1 MKEKKLKIL
10 FDSLSWTEKV
20 GQLIQLSG
28 DFFSSEA
35 LAVGPQTKL
44 GISDDMLKNV
54 GSVLNIT
61 GAKET
66 KYVQMQYMKKA
77 RHQIPLLFMADI
89 IYGYRTIFPI
99 PLGQGATWNPNLIRK
114 AYEVVGEESRFAGAH
129 VTFAPMVDLVR
140 DARWGRCLE
149 STGEDNYL
157 VSQFAEATVKGLQHN
172 IEKGL
177 GIAACTKHFAAYGAV
192 ESGRDYNTVDMSE
205 RKLRQDYLPGY
216 KAAVDAGSKL
226 VMTSFNT
233 YDGVPA
239 TGSQFLLR
247 EVLRDEWGF
256 NGVVI
261 SDYAAIRELIDH
273 GLAKDN
279 REATILAIK
288 AGTDIDMKSPCYANE
303 LEPLILNGKLD
314 ESLINEAVWRVL
326 VLKNDLGLFEDPF
339 RGADPAKEKDSFVTP
354 KKRELARK
362 VASESIVL
370 LKNNRDL
377 LPLTANKEKVLL
389 VGPYGDNTDLIGLWA
404 MQSDEKDVVTIKRG
418 FENYLNEN
426 VFSYAKGCD
435 MLESYEFLGE
445 FGGRKISDNTILTS
459 EEEVLLLEDALKLGN
474 EADVIVF
481 AMGEHVLQSGEAAS
495 RTDIRLPKI
504 QRTFIDKLSKLGK
517 KNILISFSGRP
528 LVLTEEEKKFDAILH
543 AWFPGIEGGNAIA
556 QIIFGDIN
564 PSGRLNISF
573 PHNVGQVPMSY
584 NEFNTGRPLDSKTH
598 IGRFVSKYLDS
609 PNAPLYP
616 FGFGLSYAKVVYK
629 DLKLSTTKMKSSIQ
643 VNVKLKNLSTKD
655 SLETVQL
662 YVRDMVGSVVRPIKE
677 LKKFKKIVVSANSEI
692 DVEFTLS
699 SEELKFYTKDMK
711 FKTEKGDFTIFVGP
725 NSQQTLST
733 QFELV

>member
-1 MKEKKLKIL
+1 MKEKELKAL
-10 FDSLSWTEKV
+10 LDSLSWTEKV

-66 KYVQMQYMKKA
+66 RDVQMQYMRKA

-157 VSQFAEATVKGLQHN
+157 ISKFAEAAVKGLQHN
-172 IEKGL
+172 LGKGQ

-205 RKLRQDYLPGY
+205 RKLRQEYLPSY

-233 YDGVPA
+233 YDGIPA

-256 NGVVI
+256 DGVVI

-273 GLAKDN
+273 GVAKDN

-303 LEPLILNGKLD
+303 LEPLVLNGELD

-339 RGADPAKEKDSFVTP
+339 RGVDPAKEKDSFVTP
-354 KKRELARK
+354 EKRELARK

-370 LKNNRDL
+370 LKNNHDL
-377 LPLTANKEKVLL
+377 LPLTPNKEKVLL
-389 VGPYGDNTDLIGLWA
+389 VGPYGDNADLIGLWA
-404 MQSDEKDVVTIKRG
+404 MQSDEKDVVTIKSG
-418 FENYLNEN
+418 FENYINKDL
-426 VFSYAKGCD
+426 FSYAKGCD

-445 FGGRKISDNTILTS
+445 FGGRKISDSTILTP
-459 EEEVLLLEDALKLGN
+459 EEEALLLEDALKLGN

-543 AWFPGIEGGNAIA
+543 AWFPGTEGGNALA

-564 PSGRLNISF
+564 PSGRLNMSF
-573 PHNVGQVPMSY
+573 PHNVGQVPISY
-584 NEFNTGRPLDSKTH
+584 NAFNTGRPLDSKTH

-616 FGFGLSYAKVVYK
+616 FGFGLSYSKIEYEE
-629 DLKLSTTKMKSSIQ
+629 LKLNTTQMKSTIQ
-643 VNVKLKNLSTKD
+643 VNVKLKNLSKRD

-662 YVRDMVGSVVRPIKE
+662 YVQDMVGSVVRPIKE
-677 LKKFKKIVVSANSEI
+677 LKQFKKIVVPANSEI
-692 DVEFTLS
+692 SVEFTLS
-699 SEELKFYTKDMK
+699 SEELQFYTKDMK
-711 FKTEKGDFTIFVGP
+711 FETEKGDFTVFVGP
-725 NSQQTLST
+725 NSEQTLSAL
-733 QFELV
+733 FELV